1 MPRSEEHDK
10 MGWGPRGAGNPGGA
24 ERPTGGLV
32 NEVRRVSQG
41 RPGSKK
47 SIAQFLLNEGSGVSS
62 LAMGEVAQL
71 SFTSKPSLVRFA
83 QALGFSGWTDFSEA
97 FAQEA
102 RDHEE
107 ASSIWPNVDP
117 NFPFKGDTSATGT
130 VRAIASLEQ
139 QAICEAS
146 QSLDVATLDEAA
158 RYVLEADDVAFF
170 GIEQNYFQ
178 GQLFAYKLRQIGID
192 CVVPRREEA
201 PLVAKGLG
209 PGGCAVIVSYSGLSN
224 QRPPSS
230 YVEDLRERH
239 VPTIGVT
246 NSGNNWLRRNVDCAL
261 TFRPREHFVSKIA
274 SFYGERAT
282 NLVLDALF
290 SRCFA
295 AHYDANVRRKL
306 SKVVAIERKLQVKD
320 VLPE

>member
-1 MPRSEEHDK
+1 MRSAVFAFTE
-10 MGWGPRGAGNPGGA
+10 RGKATA
-24 ERPTGGLV
+24 C
-32 NEVRRVSQG
+32 RV
-41 RPGSKK
+41 
-47 SIAQFLLNEGSGVSS
+47 A
-62 LAMGEVAQL
+62 AQL
-71 SFTSKPSLVRFA
+71 TGEI
-83 QALGFSGWTDFSEA
+83 ALYAPARLAGEGFGAYTGALPEFVGTA
-97 FAQEA
+97 FD
-102 RDHEE
+102 RD
-107 ASSIWPNVDP
+107 ALIFV
-117 NFPFKGDTSATGT
+117 GATGIAI
-130 VRAIASLEQ
+130 RAVAPHVASKRSDP
-139 QAICEAS
+139 AVIG
-146 QSLDVATLDEAA
+146 LDEAA